1 MTIGLYLDSGTPVA
15 VDMIR
20 IGAVIAE
27 HFHHVQKALLGGD
40 AERGG
45 TYNSINIDIKMYRGV
60 ASMTVILIS

>member
-1 MTIGLYLDSGTPVA
+1 
-15 VDMIR
+15 MIR